1 MFLNTGCTVP
11 SLSNHRLLK
20 WKDNN
25 NNNKNYHLTAR
36 LRTPYSY
43 GLAFLF
49 KASLAATFPCYI
61 IVLKL
66 GLNLKDALHSNNFPV
81 SLQTL
86 GDTVWFFCSRWKKKT
101 LIFLYDPT
109 SQTKVDRG
117 YSYEDLLWKAAK
129 ENKFRCC
136 AHLMSLGPW
145 RCTIFF
151 FLQTLTTKAH
161 KGLHRT
167 ANEYAKERSHR
178 QLFRPKEGETTVYGL
193 NPALF
198 WVLSVSCWCL
208 AELIFT

>member
-81 SLQTL
+81 SLQSL

-136 AHLMSLGPW
+136 AHRTSLGPW
-145 RCTIFF
+145 RCTIYFF
-151 FLQTLTTKAH
+151 YKH
-161 KGLHRT
+161 
-167 ANEYAKERSHR
+167 
-178 QLFRPKEGETTVYGL
+178 
-193 NPALF
+193 
-198 WVLSVSCWCL
+198 
-208 AELIFT
+208 

>member
-81 SLQTL
+81 SLQSL

-136 AHLMSLGPW
+136 SHLMSLAPW

-151 FLQTLTTKAH
+151 FLQTLTTKLTKDCIGPQTNMPKNVAIDSCFAP
-161 KGLHRT
+161 KR
-167 ANEYAKERSHR
+167 AK
-178 QLFRPKEGETTVYGL
+178 QLSMASIPLCFEFFQCRVD
-193 NPALF
+193 
-198 WVLSVSCWCL
+198 VLQS
-208 AELIFT
+208 